1 MLIEKVTE
9 MIITATSRKSEMV
22 TSLVNCTHLLFVN
35 ELTLKFFT
43 TLPSTDKV

>member
-22 TSLVNCTHLLFVN
+22 SYVVDCTHLLFVMN
-35 ELTLKFFT
+35 DIENFNRTF
-43 TLPSTDKV
+43 VYR